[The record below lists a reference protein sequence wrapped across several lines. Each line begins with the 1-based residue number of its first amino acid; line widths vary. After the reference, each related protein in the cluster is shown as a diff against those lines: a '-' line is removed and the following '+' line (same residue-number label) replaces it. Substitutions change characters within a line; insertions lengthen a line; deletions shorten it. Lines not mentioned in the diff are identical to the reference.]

1 MALPKSDAQRIA
13 KYLAKTVPT
22 TVGLKIAGQLA
33 DMKTGFANAI
43 GGSSGLVDMLM
54 LVQTE
59 LATLTAI
66 PPISYGQ
73 YYAFAEECWK
83 LLRTTSQPAADTAA
97 QIIHDKWEARGATS
111 AALIQIATNVFNITV
126 T

>member
-1 MALPKSDAQRIA
+1 MALPKSDARRIA
-13 KYLAKTVPT
+13 KYIAKTVPS

-33 DMKTGFANAI
+33 DMKTGFAAVTAD
-43 GGSSGLVDMLM
+43 LVDMM
-54 LVQTE
+54 VLVQTE

-66 PPISYGQ
+66 PTISYGQ
-73 YYAFAEECWK
+73 YYAYAEELWK
-83 LLRTTSQPAADTAA
+83 LLRTTSQPAADVAA

-111 AALIQIATNVFNITV
+111 AALIQIASNVFNITV